1 MIGSLTVWGL
11 GAPPS
16 GAVHLGGGGD
26 MKGGGGGGLHKAQA
40 QHQGDQGG
48 PGGAG
53 QVTVEGR
60 REAVHGRLLGCGSW
74 VCLRGC
80 RKRPPSL
87 VIYFSRTLLKCQA
100 ISPSVGSSTALE
112 SEAARRV

>member
-1 MIGSLTVWGL
+1 MIGSLTVWL
-11 GAPPS
+11 GAPLS
-16 GAVHLGGGGD
+16 GAVRLDGGGD
-26 MKGGGGGGLHKAQA
+26 MKGGRGGGLHKAQA

-60 REAVHGRLLGCGSW
+60 SEAVHGRLLGCGSW

-80 RKRPPSL
+80 LKRPPSL